1 MDKVRFGV
9 IGCGTVAGYGHIPA
23 VVNSEKAE
31 LVALADVNAKRL
43 GEMREKYGVDTYTEY
58 IDLLKRN
65 DVDAVIVATP
75 TFTHCKI
82 VSDAAKMKKHI
93 LCEKPISLSLEE
105 ADEMIKVTR
114 ENNVKFMIGFTKRS
128 SKRYI
133 KIKELVNSGEI
144 GELRFIKQISNWGG
158 PIWGGEERYLW
169 MINRGGGPLIDAAIH
184 DFDLLRWYSGSEV
197 SSVYTTGYYSKK
209 NIVYPDNVFVLVNMR
224 NGIAGYIEHSWAY
237 GKKGITEFHVVGTE
251 GVIIM
256 GDKEAEVVKGDEV
269 RRIVI
274 GDDEDRFLVQV
285 NNFVESIVEDK
296 EPPVTGVDGKKAL
309 EIALAA
315 LESFRNKKVMF
326 L

>member
-43 GEMREKYGVDTYTEY
+43 GEMGEKYGVDTYTEY

-65 DVDAVIVATP
+65 DIDAVIVATP

-105 ADEMIKVTR
+105 AEEMIKVTR

-133 KIKELVNSGEI
+133 KIKELVDSSEI

-158 PIWGGEERYLW
+158 PIWGGIERYLW

-184 DFDLLRWYSGSEV
+184 DFDLLRWYSGSEAL
-197 SSVYTTGYYSKK
+197 SVYATGYFSKRD
-209 NIVYPDNVFVLVNMR
+209 IVYPDNVFVLLNMG
-224 NGIAGYIEHSWAY
+224 NGVTGYIEHSWAY
-237 GKKGITEFHVVGTE
+237 GKKSITEFHVVGTE
-251 GVIIM
+251 GVVIM
-256 GDKEAEVVKGDEV
+256 EGNEAEIVKGDEI
-269 RRIVI
+269 RKIVL
-274 GDDEDRFLVQV
+274 GDDKDRFLVQV
-285 NNFVESIVEDK
+285 NNFVESIIEDR